1 MYGILGGFGIS
12 IGPILHFGSDELKQR
27 LVGPLLRGEIR
38 SCLAITEAEGGSDVA
53 NLTRSARKS
62 EDGKH
67 YIVNGCAYI
76 VNGCASN
83 FLTSFETERRAD
95 GRVGRS

>member
-1 MYGILGGFGIS
+1 MLDELSRCASGGIMYGILGGFGIS
-12 IGPILHFGSDELKQR
+12 IGPILHFGSDELKER

-53 NLTRSARKS
+53 NLTRSAKKS

-67 YIVNGCAYI
+67 YIVNGY
-76 VNGCASN
+76 VLPSS
-83 FLTSFETERRAD
+83 FLMRTVTD
-95 GRVGRS
+95 

>member
-12 IGPILHFGSDELKQR
+12 IGPILHFGSDELKER

-53 NLTRSARKS
+53 NLTRSAKKS

-67 YIVNGCAYI
+67 YIVNGY
-76 VNGCASN
+76 VLPSS
-83 FLTSFETERRAD
+83 FLMRTVTD
-95 GRVGRS
+95 

>member
-62 EDGKH
+62 EDGKR
-67 YIVNGCAYI
+67 YI